1 MELQVLSVP
10 PSATVA
16 QTPAG
21 LSSKLPLCPSNW
33 SLFFDCYPDVCS
45 LHHSHCIS
53 AQCPISLSEKLW
65 SLLGRLCIICYP
77 MQTQVP
83 LMHSIPVTVELVLRK
98 AKYIWPEHLCICCPI
113 PKNALPPIPVWL
125 APSLHSA
132 FCSNVTLSER
142 YALTIHYRI
151 TTFAT

>member
-1 MELQVLSVP
+1 MELQVLSFP

-16 QTPAG
+16 QAPAG

-83 LMHSIPVTVELVLRK
+83 LTYSIPVTVELVLRK
-98 AKYIWPEHLCICCPI
+98 AKYIWPQHLCICCSRSQEH
-113 PKNALPPIPVWL
+113 
-125 APSLHSA
+125 PSSNTCA
-132 FCSNVTLSER
+132 ACSLTSFSFLLKCHFVREVCSDHTL
-142 YALTIHYRI
+142 
-151 TTFAT
+151 